1 MKNGK
6 KLTLAQRKYLDSIG
20 LQSSEW
26 LLVKKLQDI
35 WTLEHRFTGQ
45 AEDVYAPVN

>member
-20 LQSSEW
+20 LQSADW
-26 LLVKKLQDI
+26 LLVKKQTEM
-35 WTLEHRFTGQ
+35 WTLSHRYTGQ
-45 AEDVYAPVN
+45 AKEVYAPAN

>member
-20 LQSSEW
+20 FKSSDW
-26 LLVKKLQDI
+26 LLVKKQTEI
-35 WTLEHRFTGQ
+35 WTLAHRFTGR
-45 AEDVYAPVN
+45 AKEVYAPVN

>member
-26 LLVKKLQDI
+26 LIAKKEQDV
-35 WTLEHRFTGQ
+35 WTLAHRFTGQ
-45 AEDVYAPVN
+45 AKEVYAPVN